1 VSVLLGVLPLGQSV
15 DVIGAG
21 RVVLTADD
29 VDRWAHNP
37 GATRVHFDDHSGAG
51 PRHAGYCDRAVI
63 NAGTLFLYGDV
74 DPNLPGGAAARWG
87 IRESGVFDR
96 LAAGLIAR
104 PDPLATITAAQR
116 DLLRRHWGGSLPDDG
131 PGVLISS
138 LRVSAVGTT
147 PDAAWLGA

>member
-1 VSVLLGVLPLGQSV
+1 M
-15 DVIGAG
+15 
-21 RVVLTADD
+21 
-29 VDRWAHNP
+29 
-37 GATRVHFDDHSGAG
+37 
-51 PRHAGYCDRAVI
+51 
-63 NAGTLFLYGDV
+63 
-74 DPNLPGGAAARWG
+74 
-87 IRESGVFDR
+87 FDR